1 MHSPTEQEFEAFP
14 PVVKRKYFS
23 TLERLRLA
31 QPPSRPASH
40 TSASNSLTGSLGSI
54 RIHRPNFKRSDHSTT
69 PQSRSSPVEVSPED
83 AQFFLRL
90 PAKVRRGQFS
100 LEEQILLAGGSHQV
114 ILDAADEAVVRSG
127 ERRFQRSNSL
137 PSLDTSPSTPSSTS
151 ECAIED
157 DEEDMDDAMDSFRW
171 LDEEDDLDLTLD
183 DYHHHVAETAVPQNK
198 SRRPSFRRSFSLA
211 SLPFGRPS
219 TDSKAPASATS
230 TNFPS
235 ILNHPAHQNVV
246 MPGARNSFRRNS
258 VQAVDPA
265 AQYYQDP
272 EARLKLRVYLAS
284 PQKFDEAIEFG
295 FPSMPTT
302 TSSRRPS
309 LSKYASPL
317 TTTMTNISNTGRQTF
332 LSDADDDDAPLYK
345 ELELIS
351 KDQSSVS
358 TTELPSPQT
367 PLDGDHQPFGRT
379 ISNIHPLHRLP
390 LASNPVSPEDMPMPT
405 KRPHV
410 WHTISEPPYAYGW
423 AGDREMT
430 LKMTLTRPDLR
441 EVEEMPT
448 GPKVADPLNWD
459 ELPPAEEGDIWTK
472 TLKLGKLWRKM
483 SRKN

>member
-1 MHSPTEQEFEAFP
+1 M
-14 PVVKRKYFS
+14 
-23 TLERLRLA
+23 
-31 QPPSRPASH
+31 
-40 TSASNSLTGSLGSI
+40 GSI
-54 RIHRPNFKRSDHSTT
+54 RIHRPSFKRSPHSTN
-69 PQSRSSPVEVSPED
+69 PHSRSSPVEVSPED

-90 PAKVRRGQFS
+90 PEKVRRGQFS
-100 LEEQILLAGGSHQV
+100 LEEQKRLAGGSHQV
-114 ILDAADEAVVRSG
+114 ILDAADEVFVRSG
-127 ERRFQRSNSL
+127 ERKFQRSNSV

-157 DEEDMDDAMDSFRW
+157 DAEDMDDAMDSFRW

-183 DYHHHVAETAVPQNK
+183 DYHHHVAETTAQENK
-198 SRRPSFRRSFSLA
+198 TRRPSFRRSFSFA
-211 SLPFGRPS
+211 SLPFRRPS
-219 TDSKAPASATS
+219 IDSKSPISATN
-230 TNFPS
+230 TTFPS
-235 ILNHPAHQNVV
+235 LLNQPTHQNVV
-246 MPGARNSFRRNS
+246 NPGSRNSFRRNS

-317 TTTMTNISNTGRQTF
+317 TATMTNTSNTGRQTF

-358 TTELPSPQT
+358 TTEISSPNT

-379 ISNIHPLHRLP
+379 ISNTHPLYRLP
-390 LASNPVSPEDMPMPT
+390 LSSNPTSPSDMPT
-405 KRPHV
+405 NRPHV
-410 WHTISEPPYAYGW
+410 WHTVSEPPYAHGW

-441 EVEEMPT
+441 EVDEMPT
-448 GPKVADPLNWD
+448 GPKVAEPLNWD
-459 ELPPAEEGDIWTK
+459 ELPPAEEGHIWVK
-472 TLKLGKLWRKM
+472 TLKVGKLWRKM
-483 SRKN
+483 SRRN